1 MDFKKMKPYKEITT
15 VKQTYVEIQKNVEKI
30 YHILYLQANC
40 LSTHLIR
47 QELLQGKCII
57 IILELSSAEG
67 YSGIVLAVPILQRFN
82 SETDL
87 RSKKFMINTSNIP
100 QVVSTLIA
108 NITDINTLV
117 KEVIKKL

>member
-1 MDFKKMKPYKEITT
+1 MLKYKKMLKKFI
-15 VKQTYVEIQKNVEKI
+15 I
-30 YHILYLQANC
+30 YLQANC

-67 YSGIVLAVPILQRFN
+67 YSGIVLAVPMLQRFN

-117 KEVIKKL
+117 EEVIKKL

>member
-1 MDFKKMKPYKEITT
+1 M
-15 VKQTYVEIQKNVEKI
+15 
-30 YHILYLQANC
+30 
-40 LSTHLIR
+40 
-47 QELLQGKCII
+47 
-57 IILELSSAEG
+57 SSAEG
-67 YSGIVLAVPILQRFN
+67 YSGIVLAVPMLQRFN

-117 KEVIKKL
+117 EEVIKKL